1 MSAFQGGLTQI
12 LSSRLHA
19 APGSEELLD
28 LLAPPIKVLMF
39 FCFFKK
45 NTKLPSFPS
54 FPIQSYMVE
63 GGVLERGEDTSSIGS
78 AKEQTDAEGEA
89 MEDFLKSKIG
99 KGLTREDIKSITKKE
114 GGWESKLIS

>member
-1 MSAFQGGLTQI
+1 
-12 LSSRLHA
+12 
-19 APGSEELLD
+19 
-28 LLAPPIKVLMF
+28 
-39 FCFFKK
+39 
-45 NTKLPSFPS
+45 
-54 FPIQSYMVE
+54 MVE

-89 MEDFLKSKIG
+89 MEDFLKTKMG

>member
-1 MSAFQGGLTQI
+1 
-12 LSSRLHA
+12 
-19 APGSEELLD
+19 
-28 LLAPPIKVLMF
+28 MF

-45 NTKLPSFPS
+45 TKLPLFLS

-63 GGVLERGEDTSSIGS
+63 GGVLDRGEDTSSIGS
-78 AKEQTDAEGEA
+78 AKEQADAEGEA
-89 MEDFLKSKIG
+89 MEDFLKTKLG

>member
-1 MSAFQGGLTQI
+1 
-12 LSSRLHA
+12 
-19 APGSEELLD
+19 
-28 LLAPPIKVLMF
+28 MF

-45 NTKLPSFPS
+45 KDTKLPLFLS

-63 GGVLERGEDTSSIGS
+63 GGVLDRGEDTSSIGS
-78 AKEQTDAEGEA
+78 AKEQADAEGKA
-89 MEDFLKSKIG
+89 MEDFLKTKIG